1 MAGRFWHMRGGLLF
15 TKVALTIVVILIL
28 AGLGCSS
35 PASSIIFTSDRDG
48 NLEIYS
54 VNANGEKL
62 TNLTNSL
69 TREFA
74 PVVSPNRR
82 LVSFLSGV
90 PGDTAVEVMRIDG
103 TERSRLTHSS
113 AEHSSQRW
121 SPSNDRIAY
130 VKNDGANSNIYVTLV
145 SEEKT
150 ALLTSIGGDQVGDWS
165 SDGNSV
171 AFTVQ
176 SGPDQGIYIR
186 NPDGVNEYRVTDTLD
201 YNPIWS
207 PDSRQLAFLSTRDK
221 NAEIYIMDADGGN
234 LKRLTESDAPEYH
247 LSWSPNGQSL
257 LFVSERDGNPE
268 IYTVTKSGARPT
280 RLTFNTIVD
289 NQPVWSPGGKQIAFV
304 SYLDGDADI
313 FLMSTDGKSQ
323 KRLTNNSAQDTN
335 PAW

>member
-1 MAGRFWHMRGGLLF
+1 MF
-15 TKVALTIVVILIL
+15 TKVALPIVVILVL
-28 AGLGCSS
+28 AGLGCTS
-35 PASSIIFTSDRDG
+35 PASSIVFTSDRDG

-90 PGDTAVEVMRIDG
+90 LGDTAVEVMRIDG
-103 TERSRLTHSS
+103 TERSRLTQGS

-130 VKNDGANSNIYVTLV
+130 VKNDGANSNIYMTLV

-150 ALLTSIGGDQVGDWS
+150 ALLTSIAGYQVGGWS

-186 NPDGVNEYRVTDTLD
+186 NPDGVNEFRVTEAPD

-207 PDSRQLAFLSTRDK
+207 PDSRKLAFLSTRDG
-221 NAEIYIMDADGGN
+221 NPEIYIMDADGGN
-234 LKRLTESDAPEYH
+234 LKRLTESDAPEYDI
-247 LSWSPNGQSL
+247 SWSPNSQSI

-268 IYTVTKSGARPT
+268 IYSVP
-280 RLTFNTIVD
+280 
-289 NQPVWSPGGKQIAFV
+289 
-304 SYLDGDADI
+304 
-313 FLMSTDGKSQ
+313 
-323 KRLTNNSAQDTN
+323 
-335 PAW
+335 